1 MHICLKCYIFSNYEL
16 YLSVRCN
23 GWGFPIQV
31 HRFPVIPP
39 FPLSLWPVSSEIIRL
54 NWYFSS
60 QWYCV
65 IRCICNRIHNDIYQ
79 TRVWHSYGFWYKRI
93 SEYIRVKKMTRTN
106 IRIYSYEIFWHERIS
121 EYICIKNLI
130 RTNIRINIWI
140 ENIRIFKYIRHTL
153 N

>member
-1 MHICLKCYIFSNYEL
+1 MPWLVKLSKISFLAIVCVKDDNDQLKQIQAIMPIRAMGNFLLCSILLGNVLVNFNPLPPYYHLKNY
-16 YLSVRCN
+16 
-23 GWGFPIQV
+23 
-31 HRFPVIPP
+31 H
-39 FPLSLWPVSSEIIRL
+39 
-54 NWYFSS
+54 
-60 QWYCV
+60 
-65 IRCICNRIHNDIYQ
+65 YQ
-79 TRVWHSYGFWYKRI
+79 YRVWHSYGFWHERI